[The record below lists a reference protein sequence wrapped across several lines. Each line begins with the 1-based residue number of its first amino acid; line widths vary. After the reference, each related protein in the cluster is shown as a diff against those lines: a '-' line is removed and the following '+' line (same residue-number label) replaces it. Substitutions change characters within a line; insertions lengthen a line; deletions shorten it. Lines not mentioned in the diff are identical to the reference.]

1 MPASPKPRRSLRISS
16 QVEDTIPHAQPNSQI
31 PQPVVGREGKKQAIG
46 IVMKLSQDANTHNIG
61 NSTILRVPTQSQ
73 TPEEFISTVVEVLL
87 NCLHLFSASHH
98 G

>member
-1 MPASPKPRRSLRISS
+1 MPTLPKPRRSSRISS
-16 QVEDTIPHAQPNSQI
+16 QVEDTIPHAQPNSHI
-31 PQPVVGREGKKQAIG
+31 SQPIVGRGRKKQATG
-46 IVMKLSQDANTHNIG
+46 IVMKLSQDADAHNIG

-73 TPEEFISTVVEVLL
+73 TLEEFISTVVEVLL